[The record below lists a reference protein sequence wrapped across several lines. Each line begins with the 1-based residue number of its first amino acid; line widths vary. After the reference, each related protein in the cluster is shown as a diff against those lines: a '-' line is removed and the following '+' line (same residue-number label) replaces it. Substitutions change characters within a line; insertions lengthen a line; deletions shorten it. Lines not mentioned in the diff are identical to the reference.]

1 MAGDVNFF
9 LNDADDASIAELE
22 VMIAEERSRGAGLAY
37 EALTLLMAWAVR
49 CVRLCK
55 AE

>member
-9 LNDADDASIAELE
+9 LNDAEDAFIAELE
-22 VMIAEERSRGAGLAY
+22 VMVAEERSRGVGVAY

-49 CVRLCK
+49 CVHFYK
-55 AE
+55 AV